1 MIIIHE
7 FRLCNLNTS
16 FQFTIG
22 FKSHLC
28 RLKLIKKILVIS
40 VSLIALFLLPLSVL
54 SAITFCSP
62 AFNLI
67 KPMLTRY
74 AVFLWGMTDLRIVV
88 DGLDFLDN
96 LKGRCAL
103 WVTSAYCASQSR
115 FLVLLEWRINCGSL
129 FGRHSLFL
137 CGNLSLSSAS

>member
-7 FRLCNLNTS
+7 FRICNLNAS
-16 FQFTIG
+16 SQFSIR

-40 VSLIALFLLPLSVL
+40 VSLITLFLLPLGVL
-54 SAITFCSP
+54 SAITFSSP
-62 AFNLI
+62 TFNLI
-67 KPMLTRY
+67 KPMLTWY
-74 AVFLWGMTDLRIVV
+74 AVFLWGMTDLSIVV
-88 DGLDFLDN
+88 DGFDFLDN
-96 LKGRCAL
+96 FKGRCAL
-103 WVTSAYCASQSR
+103 WVTSAYCAGLSR
-115 FLVLLEWRINCGSL
+115 FLVLLKWRINCGSL